1 MGAQTRSTEGIR
13 LALLSLLKKYRAEK
27 AILFGSYARN
37 KTNGKSDLDLLI
49 IGGEDFIPTDVFC
62 ITDKLYRILAK
73 SVGVYE
79 LYEVA
84 L

>member
-1 MGAQTRSTEGIR
+1 MGAQIRSTEGIR
-13 LALLSLLKKYRAEK
+13 LALLSLLKKHRAEK
-27 AILFGSYARN
+27 AILFGSYPRN
-37 KTNGKSDLDLLI
+37 EIDGKSDLDLLI

-62 ITDKLYRILAK
+62 ITDELYRTLAK